1 MPPEKIVCLC
11 LQNRRE
17 LAHRKN
23 EILVLICATSATDM
37 FTIHQIKNS
46 SFTYVKHVFLDIS
59 IKERFKNNKCLLFI
73 KSKTPPFLKKCLF
86 LDFYKKN

>member
-23 EILVLICATSATDM
+23 EILVLICAMSATDM
-37 FTIHQIKNS
+37 FTIHEIKNS
-46 SFTYVKHVFLDIS
+46 SFAYVKHVFLDIS
-59 IKERFKNNKCLLFI
+59 IKGQFKSNKCLLFI
-73 KSKTPPFLKKCLF
+73 KSKTPPFFKKMSFFRF
-86 LDFYKKN
+86 L